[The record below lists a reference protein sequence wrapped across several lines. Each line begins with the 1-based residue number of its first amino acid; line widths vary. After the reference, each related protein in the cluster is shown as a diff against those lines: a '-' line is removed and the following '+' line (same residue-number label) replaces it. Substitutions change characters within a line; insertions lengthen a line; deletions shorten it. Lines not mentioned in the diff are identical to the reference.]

1 MRKEGKLRS
10 LSGLLALLLV
20 VISLPVLKT
29 AFAPSL
35 PADSPCTRPV
45 WIELAGDIAIPGVY
59 QVCRKAEFVQVI
71 TRSTGSK
78 VASSALL
85 RHVRWPLQ
93 NGWKWDLRRT
103 RDGWHIT
110 GGDMSAF
117 QKHTLGL
124 PLSLNRETREG
135 LTALPGIG
143 DHLAE
148 AIIRERDKRG
158 GFRSLDELRY
168 VNGLGEKILRKIRP
182 HLTLF

>member
-1 MRKEGKLRS
+1 
-10 LSGLLALLLV
+10 V

-29 AFAPSL
+29 AFEPSSSVE
-35 PADSPCTRPV
+35 SPCNRPV
-45 WIELAGDIAIPGVY
+45 WIELDGDIDNPGVY
-59 QVCRKAEFVQVI
+59 EVCHKADFVQVI
-71 TRSTGSK
+71 TRSTGSRT
-78 VASSALL
+78 ASSALL
-85 RHVRWPLQ
+85 RHVNWPIQ
-93 NGWKWDLRRT
+93 NGWKWDLLRT

-110 GGDMSAF
+110 RGEMSAF

-148 AIIRERDKRG
+148 AIVRERDRRG
-158 GFRSLDELRY
+158 GFQSLDELRC
-168 VNGLGEKILRKIRP
+168 VNGVGEKILRKIRP